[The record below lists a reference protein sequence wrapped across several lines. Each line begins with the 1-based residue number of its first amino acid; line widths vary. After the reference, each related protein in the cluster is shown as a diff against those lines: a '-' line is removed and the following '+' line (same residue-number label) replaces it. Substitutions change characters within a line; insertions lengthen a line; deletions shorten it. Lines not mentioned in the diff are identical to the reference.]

1 MCLPRSVD
9 FVFPMPL
16 QRSLLKKKTPLVP
29 LAGTEMFP
37 GTGIITRA
45 FEAACRFKEGKR
57 KEIHALF
64 DGVCS
69 FQVLKAVCV
78 VRVA

>member
-1 MCLPRSVD
+1 
-9 FVFPMPL
+9 MPL
-16 QRSLLKKKTPLVP
+16 QRSLLKKKTL

-37 GTGIITRA
+37 GKGIITLA

-57 KEIHALF
+57 TEIHALF
-64 DGVCS
+64 DGLCL
-69 FQVLKAVCV
+69 FQVLKAVRI

>member
-1 MCLPRSVD
+1 
-9 FVFPMPL
+9 
-16 QRSLLKKKTPLVP
+16 
-29 LAGTEMFP
+29 MFP
-37 GTGIITRA
+37 GRGIITRA

-57 KEIHALF
+57 TEIHALF

-69 FQVLKAVCV
+69 FQVLKAVRV

>member
-1 MCLPRSVD
+1 
-9 FVFPMPL
+9 MPL
-16 QRSLLKKKTPLVP
+16 QRSLLKKKTL

-37 GTGIITRA
+37 GKGIITRA

-69 FQVLKAVCV
+69 FQVLKAACV

>member
-9 FVFPMPL
+9 FLFPMPL
-16 QRSLLKKKTPLVP
+16 QRSLLKKKTL
-29 LAGTEMFP
+29 LSGTEMFP
-37 GTGIITRA
+37 GRGIITRA
-45 FEAACRFKEGKR
+45 FEAARRFKEGKR

-69 FQVLKAVCV
+69 FQVLKAVRV